1 MIEKDWGKIGESAI
15 KGKYKVPIV
24 PTTYYGQPAPAVS
37 LNGGIVDCGVK
48 IDLSPSELYDQLR
61 LLRDMTNETLRF
73 MIAICH
79 AEHGEAQN
87 PAYRRVA

>member
-15 KGKYKVPIV
+15 KGKYKIPIV
-24 PTTYYGQPAPAVS
+24 PNTFYNHQAPAIS

-73 MIAICH
+73 MVAICH
-79 AEHGEAQN
+79 ASEFQEHFGL
-87 PAYRRVA
+87 